1 MEVPFHRQESGV
13 TEHDHI
19 ADVLDGYDVDYVEQ
33 LEDNFAGYI
42 GADYAIATSSGTG
55 ALHLAMLALDLK
67 RGDKV
72 ICSVNA
78 FPSVP
83 EVVRHFDAEP
93 TFIDIDPITY
103 NIDLDKLESYLQ
115 DNASRKLKA
124 VIVSHIAGQCV
135 DLERLYNIAKIYDVK
150 IVEDAADALGSTFN
164 GDKIGATGADITCFS
179 FSPHLKNSICN
190 GGMMV
195 TNDEDIM
202 NRAKLLR
209 NHAMV
214 VNEDGLDYIYDI
226 IDIGNKY
233 TMSQL
238 DAAYI
243 GAQLEKQDANIKRQ
257 REIAQMYNDALKG
270 TPHITLPSL
279 DNEDHSFSLY
289 IIEVDKNRDSFAREM
304 ESNGIKTALHYIP
317 LHLLSYYKTKYML
330 RVNDFPIALKT
341 FQKVLS
347 IPIFAA
353 MSNEEIKYVTDT
365 IKKIAKTRV

>member
-1 MEVPFHRQESGV
+1 MQVPFSKQESGV
-13 TEHDHI
+13 TEHDFI
-19 ADVLDGYDVDYVEQ
+19 ADVLDGEEGDFVQ
-33 LEDNFAGYI
+33 KLEDEFESYT
-42 GADYAIATSSGTG
+42 GASYALATSSGTS

-72 ICSVNA
+72 LCSVNA

-93 TFIDIDPITY
+93 TFIDIDPLTY
-103 NIDLDKLESYLQ
+103 NIDLDKYENS
-115 DNASRKLKA
+115 SRKLKA
-124 VIVSHIAGQCV
+124 VVVSHIAGQCV

-150 IVEDAADALGSTFN
+150 IVEDAADALGASYK

-179 FSPHLKNSICN
+179 FSLHLQNSICN

-195 TNDEDIM
+195 TNDEEIK

-243 GAQLEKQDANIKRQ
+243 MAQLQKQDKNIARQ
-257 REIAQMYNDALKG
+257 REIAKMYSEGLKN
-270 TPHITLPSL
+270 TPHVKLPNL
-279 DNEDHSFSLY
+279 TNEDHSFNLF
-289 IIEVDKNRDSFAREM
+289 IIEIDKNRDSFAKEM
-304 ESNGIKTALHYIP
+304 QEKGIKTALHYIP
-317 LHLLSYYKTKYML
+317 LHLLSYYKSKYML

-347 IPIFAA
+347 IPIFPS
-353 MSNEEIKYVTDT
+353 MSDAEIKYVIDT

>member
-1 MEVPFHRQESGV
+1 MEVPFYRQESGV

-19 ADVLDGYDVDYVEQ
+19 ADVLDGDEINFVEKLEEDFEDYV
-33 LEDNFAGYI
+33 
-42 GADYAIATSSGTG
+42 GATYAIATSSGTS

-93 TFIDIDPITY
+93 TFIDIDPKTY
-103 NIDLDKLESYLQ
+103 NIDLDKLESYLEE
-115 DNASRKLKA
+115 NSSRKLKA

-150 IVEDAADALGSTFN
+150 IVEDAADSLGATYN
-164 GDKIGATGADITCFS
+164 GQKIGSTGADITCFS

-195 TNDEDIM
+195 TDDEDIK

-243 GAQLEKQDANIKRQ
+243 SAQLQKQDENIKRQ
-257 REIAQMYNDALKG
+257 REIAEIYNDALKN
-270 TPHITLPSL
+270 TPHISLPSL
-279 DNEDHSFSLY
+279 DNEDHAFALY
-289 IIEVDKNRDSFAREM
+289 IIEVDKNRDSFAKEL
-304 ESNGIKTALHYIP
+304 EENGIKTALHYIP

-330 RVNDFPIALKT
+330 RVNDFPVALRT

-347 IPIFAA
+347 IPIFPA
-353 MSNEEIKYVTDT
+353 MSDAEIKYVVDT

>member
-1 MEVPFHRQESGV
+1 MEVPFNRQESGV

-19 ADVLDGYDVDYVEQ
+19 ADVLDGEETNFVQKLEEDFEAYV
-33 LEDNFAGYI
+33 
-42 GADYAIATSSGTG
+42 GAEYAIATSSGTS

-93 TFIDIDPITY
+93 TFIDIDPKTY
-103 NIDLDKLESYLQ
+103 NIDLDKLESYLE
-115 DNASRKLKA
+115 DNSSRKLKA

-135 DLERLYNIAKIYDVK
+135 DLDRLYNIAKIYDVK
-150 IVEDAADALGSTFN
+150 IVEDAADALGSTYH
-164 GDKIGATGADITCFS
+164 GKKIGSTGADITCFS

-195 TNDEDIM
+195 TNDEDIK

-226 IDIGNKY
+226 TDIGNKY

-243 GAQLEKQDANIKRQ
+243 DAQLEKQDASIKRQ
-257 REIAQMYNDALKG
+257 REIARLYNDALKN
-270 TPHITLPSL
+270 TPHISLPDL
-279 DNEDHSFSLY
+279 DNKDHSFALY
-289 IIEVDKNRDSFAREM
+289 IIEVDKNRDSFAKEL
-304 ESNGIKTALHYIP
+304 EENGIKTALHYIP

-330 RVNDFPIALKT
+330 RVNDFPVALKT

-347 IPIFAA
+347 IPIFAS
-353 MSNEEIKYVTDT
+353 MSEAEIKYVIDT